1 MTVTIHPNGKI
12 DGINNTNFNGS
23 LSAGHVV
30 QTVFVNYLNNNS
42 SLVTEIS
49 STSYTDI
56 GVNIDITPKFA
67 NSILIARV
75 SDNTVSHP
83 FPPIPICAPHVA
95 NVNAGSSTVRVCGLP
110 IARKGDSADAGA
122 MTQGSSNVFSG

>member
-1 MTVTIHPNGKI
+1 MPAVSRKG
-12 DGINNTNFNGS
+12 DS
-23 LSAGHVV
+23 LSTGHACAGTTILDTPG
-30 QTVFVNYLNNNS
+30 QSTV
-42 SLVTEIS
+42 
-49 STSYTDI
+49 
-56 GVNIDITPKFA
+56 FA

-75 SDNTVSHP
+75 SDKTISHP